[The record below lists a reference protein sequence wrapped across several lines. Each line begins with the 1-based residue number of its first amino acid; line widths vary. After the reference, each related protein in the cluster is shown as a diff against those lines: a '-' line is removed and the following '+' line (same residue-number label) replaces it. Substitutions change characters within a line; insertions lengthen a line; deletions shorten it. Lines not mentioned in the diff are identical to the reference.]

1 MKHIEDFLFE
11 ELSKAI
17 EKKNEIE
24 VQLLIAEKEYQAVRA
39 AYQAYKQQI
48 DAKTADMPNSDY
60 EDVKTFINRLNEYTK
75 KIGSCPITLC

>member
-24 VQLLIAEKEYQAVRA
+24 VQLLIAEKEY
-39 AYQAYKQQI
+39 
-48 DAKTADMPNSDY
+48 
-60 EDVKTFINRLNEYTK
+60 
-75 KIGSCPITLC
+75 